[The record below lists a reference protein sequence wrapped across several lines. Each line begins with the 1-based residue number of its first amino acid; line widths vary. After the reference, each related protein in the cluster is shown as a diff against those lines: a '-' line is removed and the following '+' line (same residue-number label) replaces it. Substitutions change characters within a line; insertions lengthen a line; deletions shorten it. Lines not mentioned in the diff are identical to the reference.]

1 MVTITFEQ
9 VILLFIFALSGYI
22 LGKKKIVNSEHAGL
36 LSKLEV
42 YVFLPCMTFKT
53 FAKEFTVNTIR
64 EKYSLILLS
73 IVILALIS
81 LAAYFLA
88 KWLSENA
95 YEKKVYIYSLTI
107 PNYGYMGYVL
117 VEALFGS
124 EMLLD
129 MMIFALPVSIYVY
142 TIGYILLTNAK
153 FTPKML
159 LQPTV
164 VMMGVGCLVG
174 LSGVEL
180 PGIITEVT
188 VKSSA
193 CVAPV
198 SMILLG
204 IVLSDFCLKELLL
217 DKKYYLVSLLR
228 LIILPCT
235 IILLLKPFCAMEEI
249 IIAGM
254 LYAMPCGLN
263 TIVFP
268 KMVGE
273 NCKIGA
279 GLACIS
285 SILACITIPIC
296 VELFT
301 NII

>member
-53 FAKEFTVNTIR
+53 FAKEFTGNTIR

-81 LAAYFLA
+81 LVSYFLA
-88 KWLSENA
+88 KKLSENV
-95 YEKKVYIYSLTI
+95 YEKKVYIYSLTV

-124 EMLLD
+124 EMLMD
-129 MMIFALPVSIYVY
+129 MMIFALPISVYVY

-153 FTPKML
+153 FKPKML

-164 VMMGVGCLVG
+164 IMMGVGCLVG

-180 PGIITEVT
+180 PGIITDVT
-188 VKSSA
+188 VKGSA

-228 LIILPCT
+228 LLVIPCVLGLILRS
-235 IILLLKPFCAMEEI
+235 FCAPEAVVI
-249 IIAGM
+249 VGM

-285 SILACITIPIC
+285 STLACITIPIC
-296 VELFT
+296 VEVFMKVR
-301 NII
+301 

>member
-9 VILLFIFALSGYI
+9 VILLFIFALLGYI
-22 LGKKKIVNSEHAGL
+22 LGKKRIVNSEHAGL

-42 YVFLPCMTFKT
+42 YVFLSCMTFKT

-81 LAAYFLA
+81 LAAYLLA
-88 KWLSENA
+88 KWLSKNA
-95 YEKKVYIYSLTI
+95 YEKKVYIYSLTV

-129 MMIFALPVSIYVY
+129 LMIFALPVSVYVY

-164 VMMGVGCLVG
+164 IMMGVGCLVG

-188 VKSSA
+188 VKGSA

-204 IVLSDFCLKELLL
+204 IVLSDFCLEELLL

-228 LIILPCT
+228 LIIFSCT
-235 IILLLKPFCAMEEI
+235 IILLLKPLCAMEEI
-249 IIAGM
+249 IIAGI

-296 VELFT
+296 VG
-301 NII
+301 IM